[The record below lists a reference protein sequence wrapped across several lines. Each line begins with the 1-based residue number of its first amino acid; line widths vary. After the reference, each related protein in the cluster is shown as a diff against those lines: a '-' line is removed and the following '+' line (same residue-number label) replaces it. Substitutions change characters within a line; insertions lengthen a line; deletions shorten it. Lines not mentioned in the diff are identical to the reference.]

1 MNIRIE
7 NNINFGSIKLFKAQL
22 IKENILGEKKPLKAY
37 ISLLEK
43 SDLNRLDMQEEN
55 WLDEYGNHTIG
66 TDIIR
71 DMTRS
76 KNTSEWNNC
85 YFFGVECPEEPKG
98 SKIKAIAEIIKCNKN
113 IKLYLLQSKTPFEN
127 YSEKT
132 HGAGSCLIYVLTK
145 IAQIMNKNKIK
156 VTSLDD
162 NSTAFYKKFGFV
174 QDRKS
179 NYEMNEETIP
189 QAQKI
194 LEEKY
199 KISPVRIKTHF
210 LV

>member
-1 MNIRIE
+1 MNIRNV

-43 SDLNRLDMQEEN
+43 SDLKRLDFKDEN
-55 WLDEYGNHTIG
+55 WLDEYGQKTIG
-66 TDIIR
+66 NDIIY

-76 KNTSEWNNC
+76 NNTPEWDNC

-113 IKLYLLQSKTPFEN
+113 MKLYLLQSQTPFEN
-127 YSEKT
+127 FSEKT

-145 IAQIMNKNKIK
+145 LAQIMDKNKIK
-156 VTSLDD
+156 VTSIDD

-174 QDRKS
+174 QERKN
-179 NYEMNEETIP
+179 NYEMNEEAIL

-199 KISPVRIKTHF
+199 KISPVRIKKHF
-210 LV
+210 SV